1 MPRIPPPPCS
11 RRPPRGPGASAR
23 PPRSVACRQLWS
35 SGRQKFGG
43 TPLAVRQTDGHK
55 QWVAEGRSGR
65 PPPGG
70 RGGAAHFIIVVGW
83 GCGRG
88 GSGWRS
94 RPGSSRCSPA
104 GRCLRCRHEGASP
117 RGAAAAAVPS
127 VPPPRLFVY
136 QPFRTPPPTEPLHH
150 RPSQSLMVFVCTPP
164 SAPRPAC
171 AVHHHWV
178 ALAWWR
184 SAPGPHGRTARV
196 AARVFPAVRRGAPAV
211 AGGLLPRLPR
221 LPSGPA
227 QVFATT
233 HLGVAAALAGV
244 GDAGF
249 ADAVLVLFPLHGSL
263 LESDGVARV

>member
-1 MPRIPPPPCS
+1 MAGQVGVRAPARRAAAQLGGACVADTRARPRAVL
-11 RRPPRGPGASAR
+11 PPRP
-23 PPRSVACRQLWS
+23 C
-35 SGRQKFGG
+35 
-43 TPLAVRQTDGHK
+43 TP
-55 QWVAEGRSGR
+55 S
-65 PPPGG
+65 
-70 RGGAAHFIIVVGW
+70 
-83 GCGRG
+83 
-88 GSGWRS
+88 
-94 RPGSSRCSPA
+94 
-104 GRCLRCRHEGASP
+104 
-117 RGAAAAAVPS
+117 
-127 VPPPRLFVY
+127 PPPRLFVY

-249 ADAVLVLFPLHGSL
+249 ADAVLVLSPLHGSL

>member
-1 MPRIPPPPCS
+1 MWSWRVRLAFAPRLVALQPSWAVLALPT
-11 RRPPRGPGASAR
+11 RGRVPAR
-23 PPRSVACRQLWS
+23 C
-35 SGRQKFGG
+35 GRA
-43 TPLAVRQTDGHK
+43 L
-55 QWVAEGRSGR
+55 R
-65 PPPGG
+65 PPP
-70 RGGAAHFIIVVGW
+70 A
-83 GCGRG
+83 
-88 GSGWRS
+88 
-94 RPGSSRCSPA
+94 P
-104 GRCLRCRHEGASP
+104 LRVSAI
-117 RGAAAAAVPS
+117 
-127 VPPPRLFVY
+127 PP
-136 QPFRTPPPTEPLHH
+136 PPPTEPLHH